1 MFPYE
6 EFLKLCNNA
15 STFEL
20 YKLSHIIDRELTN
33 PIRTYAIKRVLTIGN
48 EVSFFNRETNDL
60 EKSKVLSLKQK
71 YVELLTD
78 NYVIQVPYYTI
89 NIDNLEGLSTS
100 EKLDRHSISVGQ
112 EVGFKDKDGNP
123 VYAEVIRL
131 NDKTVSLV
139 DTIGRKWRV
148 GYSLLFKVLPSET
161 INRKTLK

>member
-33 PIRTYAIKRVLTIGN
+33 PTRTYAIKRALTIGN
-48 EVSFFNRETNDL
+48 EVSFFNRETNGL
-60 EKSKVLSLKQK
+60 EKGKVLSLKQK
-71 YVELLTD
+71 YVEILTD
-78 NYVIQVPYYTI
+78 KYVIQVPYYTI
-89 NIDNLEGLSTS
+89 NIDNLEDSVTS

-131 NDKTVSLV
+131 NDKTVSLI

-161 INRKTLK
+161 INRKYLK